1 MTKRSSIVVSLPKFE
16 GVQGKERR
24 FSETYNKFLKKYS
37 LHEVGIE
44 ENFYRFA
51 RTKIN
56 GSQRGYVLK
65 RRARTSSQGML

>member
-1 MTKRSSIVVSLPKFE
+1 MSKKCSIVVSREFE
-16 GVQGKERR
+16 RGQGKERR
-24 FSETYNKFLKKYS
+24 FSEAYKKFLKKYS

-44 ENFYRFA
+44 ENFFRSA

-56 GSQRGYVLK
+56 GNRRGYVLK